1 MLRPKGENRMNVWK
15 FLIELN
21 KVCSFTS
28 RERKGKAS
36 NSELKRWCHNK
47 AGIVDGKAVKWDEEL
62 PEDIKSF
69 VLFPKKP
76 VTLF

>member
-1 MLRPKGENRMNVWK
+1 M
-15 FLIELN
+15 
-21 KVCSFTS
+21 S
-28 RERKGKAS
+28 RERKGKVS

-47 AGIVDGKAVKWDEEL
+47 AVIVDGKAVKWDEEL